1 MQPERVVRS
10 PPQRQRH
17 IGAVA
22 ETLGEPA
29 KTQGAD
35 VVRLV
40 RDKDR
45 DQALA
50 VGDEIG
56 PIETTSRLAAALLA
70 QRQQSAQ
77 PRIGGPVGRIDENG
91 HAVGEIELAADDQSH
106 ARRLRRFMRADDAGQ
121 RTAVDD
127 RHRLDAQGGGLLEQF
142 LAGTRPAQKRE
153 MRGAL
158 QLDIARGGHP
168 KIPCI
173 NHRCEPVA
181 ASSPSPARKI
191 QKRSPASSSTW
202 K

>member
-1 MQPERVVRS
+1 MTTVGTPRLQSHVRQFVEPERVVRS

-22 ETLGEPA
+22 ESLGEPA

-56 PIETTSRLAAALLA
+56 PIETAPRLAAALLA

-77 PRIGGPVGRIDENG
+77 PRIGGPVGRIDEDG
-91 HAVGEIELAADDQSH
+91 HAVGEIESAADDQSH
-106 ARRLRRFMRADDAGQ
+106 ARRLRGLMRADDAGE
-121 RTAVDD
+121 RIAVDD

-142 LAGTRPAQKRE
+142 LA
-153 MRGAL
+153 
-158 QLDIARGGHP
+158 
-168 KIPCI
+168 
-173 NHRCEPVA
+173 
-181 ASSPSPARKI
+181 
-191 QKRSPASSSTW
+191 
-202 K
+202 